1 MEFFIKQNATLPTLK
16 LQVVKDGRNDF
27 RSFMETL
34 QNAIITFSMVNTD
47 NGILKIASKPA
58 YITEKFFDNPDA
70 PQEFYI
76 YYNFTAND
84 TKTPGRY
91 MGEFSITTTEGELI
105 VPIRESLFINI
116 TPSFI
121 KTQSCCW

>member
-16 LQVVKDGRNDF
+16 MQVVKDGRNDF

-121 KTQSCCW
+121 KTQSCC

>member
-91 MGEFSITTTEGELI
+91 VGEFSITTTEGELI

-121 KTQSCCW
+121 KTQYCC

>member
-16 LQVVKDGRNDF
+16 MQVVKDGRNDF
-27 RSFMETL
+27 RSFMDTL

-58 YITEKFFDNPDA
+58 YITQKFFDNPDA

-121 KTQSCCW
+121 KTQYCC

>member
-1 MEFFIKQNATLPTLK
+1 MELFIKQNATLPTLK

-121 KTQSCCW
+121 KTQYCC

>member
-91 MGEFSITTTEGELI
+91 LGEFSITTTDGELI

-121 KTQSCCW
+121 KTQYCC

>member
-1 MEFFIKQNATLPTLK
+1 
-16 LQVVKDGRNDF
+16 
-27 RSFMETL
+27 METL
-34 QNAIITFSMVNTD
+34 QNAIITFSMINSD

-58 YITEKFFDNPDA
+58 YITQKFLDNPDA
-70 PQEFYI
+70 PEEYYI

-91 MGEFSITTTEGELI
+91 LGEFSITTTDGELI

-121 KTQSCCW
+121 KTQYCC

>member
-1 MEFFIKQNATLPTLK
+1 MEFFIKQNSTLPTLK

-58 YITEKFFDNPDA
+58 YITEKFFDNLDA

-121 KTQSCCW
+121 KTQYCC

>member
-16 LQVVKDGRNDF
+16 LQVLKDGRNDF

-121 KTQSCCW
+121 KTQYCC

>member
-121 KTQSCCW
+121 KTKYCC

>member
-34 QNAIITFSMVNTD
+34 QNAIITFSMINSD

-121 KTQSCCW
+121 KTQYCC

>member
-91 MGEFSITTTEGELI
+91 MGEFSISTTEGELI

-121 KTQSCCW
+121 KTQYCC

>member
-47 NGILKIASKPA
+47 NGILKIASKPV

-121 KTQSCCW
+121 KTQYCC

>member
-27 RSFMETL
+27 RSFMDTL

-121 KTQSCCW
+121 KTQYCC

>member
-16 LQVVKDGRNDF
+16 MQVVKDGRNDF
-27 RSFMETL
+27 RSFMDSL
-34 QNAIITFSMVNTD
+34 QNAIITFSMINSDT
-47 NGILKIASKPA
+47 GMLKIASKPA
-58 YITEKFFDNPDA
+58 YITQKFLDNPDA
-70 PQEFYI
+70 PEEYYI
-76 YYNFTAND
+76 YYNFSPND

-91 MGEFSITTTEGELI
+91 LGEFSITTTDGELI

-121 KTQSCCW
+121 KTQYCC

>member
-91 MGEFSITTTEGELI
+91 MGEFSFTTTEGELI

-121 KTQSCCW
+121 KTQYCC

>member
-16 LQVVKDGRNDF
+16 IQVVKDGRNDF

-121 KTQSCCW
+121 KTQYCC

>member
-1 MEFFIKQNATLPTLK
+1 MEFFIKQNSTLPTLK
-16 LQVVKDGRNDF
+16 LQVVKDGSNDF

-121 KTQSCCW
+121 KTQYCC

>member
-58 YITEKFFDNPDA
+58 YITEKFFDNLDA

-121 KTQSCCW
+121 KTQYCC

>member
-121 KTQSCCW
+121 KTQDCC

>member
-16 LQVVKDGRNDF
+16 MQVVKDGRNDF
-27 RSFMETL
+27 RSFMDTL

-121 KTQSCCW
+121 KTQYCC

>member
-16 LQVVKDGRNDF
+16 MQVVKDGRNDF
-27 RSFMETL
+27 RSFMDTL

-58 YITEKFFDNPDA
+58 YITQKFLDNTDA

-121 KTQSCCW
+121 KTQYCC

>member
-121 KTQSCCW
+121 KTQYCC

>member
-16 LQVVKDGRNDF
+16 MQVVKDGRNDF

-91 MGEFSITTTEGELI
+91 LGEFSITTTDGELI

-121 KTQSCCW
+121 KTQSCC

>member
-34 QNAIITFSMVNTD
+34 QNAIITFSMINTD

-121 KTQSCCW
+121 KTQYCC

>member
-121 KTQSCCW
+121 KTQSCC

>member
-16 LQVVKDGRNDF
+16 MQVVKDGRNDF
-27 RSFMETL
+27 RSFMESL
-34 QNAIITFSMVNTD
+34 QNAIITFSMINSD
-47 NGILKIASKPA
+47 NGVLKIASKPA

-70 PQEFYI
+70 PEEFYI

-91 MGEFSITTTEGELI
+91 LGEFSITTSDGELI

-121 KTQSCCW
+121 KTQYCC

>member
-1 MEFFIKQNATLPTLK
+1 MEFYIKKNATLPVLK
-16 LQVVKDGRNDF
+16 IQVVKDGRNDF
-27 RSFMETL
+27 RSFMVTL
-34 QNAIITFSMVNTD
+34 QNAIITFSMINSD

-58 YITEKFFDNPDA
+58 YITEKFFDNHDA

-121 KTQSCCW
+121 KTQYCC

>member
-76 YYNFTAND
+76 YYNFTAKD

-121 KTQSCCW
+121 KTQSCC

>member
-16 LQVVKDGRNDF
+16 MQVVKDGRNDF

-121 KTQSCCW
+121 KTQYCC

>member
-91 MGEFSITTTEGELI
+91 LGEFSITTTDGELI

-121 KTQSCCW
+121 KTQSCC

>member
-76 YYNFTAND
+76 YYNFTAID

-121 KTQSCCW
+121 KTQYCC

>member
-76 YYNFTAND
+76 YYNFTSND

-121 KTQSCCW
+121 KTQYCC

>member
-1 MEFFIKQNATLPTLK
+1 MEFIIKQNATLPTLK

-121 KTQSCCW
+121 KTQYCC

>member
-58 YITEKFFDNPDA
+58 YITEKFFDNPDT

-76 YYNFTAND
+76 YYNFTAKD

-121 KTQSCCW
+121 KTQYCC